1 MRRVQRNAAL
11 CAIGLLVAV
20 SWGVSR
26 ALAQEDETAIP
37 AETDPL
43 PAGLADS
50 GADAVEGVAGWSGH
64 FAPDPRVACW
74 LDMLKQPAT
83 DDRVIRW
90 THICPGD
97 GPNGAICSETAVGA
111 AALAPITSPEK
122 VESVNQGLAGRKFI
136 VHLRSD
142 VLNKQVYLPRSV
154 NVMRNLNVFS
164 RHLAAIAEDVAL
176 ADQELAS
183 ASGAPYASLKS
194 WVDAR
199 KGDPKSVY
207 ACLAKGTAATN

>member
-1 MRRVQRNAAL
+1 VRRVQRNAAL
-11 CAIGLLVAV
+11 CAIGLLVAA

-26 ALAQEDETAIP
+26 ALAQEAETGIP
-37 AETDPL
+37 EETDPL
-43 PAGLADS
+43 PAELATS
-50 GADAVEGVAGWSGH
+50 GADAVESVAGWSGH
-64 FAPDPRVACW
+64 FAADPRVACW

-90 THICPGD
+90 TQICPAEGA
-97 GPNGAICSETAVGA
+97 NAAICSETSVGA
-111 AALAPITSPEK
+111 AALAPITSLDK
-122 VESVNQGLAGRKFI
+122 VESVNQGLAARKFI

-142 VLNKQVYLPRSV
+142 VLNKQLYRPRSV
-154 NVMRNLNVFS
+154 NVMQDLSVFS
-164 RHLAAIAEDVAL
+164 EHLAAIAKDVAL

-183 ASGAPYASLKS
+183 ASGAPYSSLKS

-207 ACLAKGTAATN
+207 ACLAKGAAPTN